1 MNDNWT
7 EPLIKNIQQKAEV
20 SCQKQDGD
28 YINAEDGLLYC
39 GKCHTPKQKRFPDTF
54 EVKSFAGTT
63 QAKMCACQAA
73 EYYRKQA
80 EQHRNSLIPDLLERC
95 FGRDSDA
102 IRQWTFEN
110 DKGRNPELMT
120 AAKEYYHMV
129 TDENA
134 PEELRHKGLLI
145 CGAPGRGKSYAAYSI
160 LNALMREQCLSCQL
174 VKLKTVA
181 NTLWNSTDREGYIEQ
196 LTSARFL
203 CIDELREDY
212 LREGKSE
219 LVYDLLER
227 RQESGKPVIIT
238 TNIPLREF
246 YRQDLP
252 IDLYRIYDRIVGM
265 CLPVEVTTESI
276 RRRNAA
282 DDMKAYNAYLHQKD
296 M

>member
-1 MNDNWT
+1 MNNAY
-7 EPLIKNIQQKAEV
+7 ELIYRHTAEAARAAIVPKPGFDYQQ
-20 SCQKQDGD
+20 
-28 YINAEDGLLYC
+28 NGLWYC
-39 GKCHTPKQKRFPDTF
+39 GNCHTPMEFIMPQGTFCAGETVRSKCQCRKEAWKADEEERKR
-54 EVKSFAGTT
+54 
-63 QAKMCACQAA
+63 
-73 EYYRKQA
+73 
-80 EQHRNSLIPDLLERC
+80 NNLIPELLERC
-95 FGRDSDA
+95 FGRDRDSDA
-102 IRQWTFEN
+102 IRRWTFEN

-181 NTLWNSTDREGYIEQ
+181 NTLWNSTNREGYIEQ

-238 TNIPLREF
+238 TNIPLQEF

-276 RRRNAA
+276 RRTIAA
-282 DDMKAYNAYLHQKD
+282 DDMKAYSAYLHQKD